1 MNSVCLSSCFVNHN
15 ETVFSSLLNPA
26 VAEVSFKELKGELG
40 ILQGSNLIGM
50 KTNDV
55 SLVA

>member
-1 MNSVCLSSCFVNHN
+1 MFVFHLASL
-15 ETVFSSLLNPA
+15 TIGKLFFSSLLNPA
-26 VAEVSFKELKGELG
+26 VAEVSSKELKGESG

-55 SLVA
+55 NLVA

>member
-1 MNSVCLSSCFVNHN
+1 MFIFHLASLTIMKPFF
-15 ETVFSSLLNPA
+15 FSSLLNPA
-26 VAEVSFKELKGELG
+26 VAEVSSKELKGESG

>member
-1 MNSVCLSSCFVNHN
+1 MKPFF
-15 ETVFSSLLNPA
+15 FSSLLNPA
-26 VAEVSFKELKGELG
+26 VAEVSSKELKGESG

>member
-1 MNSVCLSSCFVNHN
+1 MFVFHLASL
-15 ETVFSSLLNPA
+15 TIVKQFFSSLLNPA
-26 VAEVSFKELKGELG
+26 VAEVSSKELKGESV

-50 KTNDV
+50 KTSDV

>member
-1 MNSVCLSSCFVNHN
+1 MFVFHLASLSIMKPF
-15 ETVFSSLLNPA
+15 FSSLLNPA